1 MWNTALRFMTYDK
14 AKLIGILC
22 GIVISI
28 FLIGAQLGILNNILD
43 MSLGIVKGNKQFIY
57 VVDKKSTS
65 STSLVNVDKRVGN
78 ELQSIPGVARVFPV
92 VVAGGTTKTKS
103 GGTAMAQIIGVQYPA
118 MAGAPEFYTHETVLS
133 NLQNEGAV
141 IIDAGD
147 VENMENIQM
156 GEHFTLNDKRV
167 FVSGM
172 SVNNAGLGQFNI
184 ITTIDRARQL
194 TGFSANSVSAF
205 LIKSSSTDTTVMNHV
220 VKEINKT
227 ITSVKAYTGEEFS
240 EVSIEYVKT
249 SSGIVANFYLLIGF
263 SLLTGI
269 IIVGLTMFSSVNDHI
284 RDYGTIKAIGGSN
297 FLIAKLILRQSLIYA
312 VMGFVASLGLLYGLQ
327 MAMAAVNQVIIYSP
341 ALLMGLFLVTLAI
354 SLIGNI
360 FSMRKIFKLEPV
372 QIFRM

>member
-14 AKLIGILC
+14 AKLTGILC

-43 MSLGIVKGNKQFIY
+43 MSLGIVKGNKEYIY
-57 VVDKKSTS
+57 AVDKKSTS
-65 STSLVNVDKRVGN
+65 STSLLNVDKRVGN
-78 ELQSIPGVARVFPV
+78 ELQSIPGVDKVYPV
-92 VVAGGTTKTKS
+92 VVAGGTTKFKS
-103 GGTAMAQIIGVQYPA
+103 GGTAMAQIIGVEYPE
-118 MAGAPEFYTHETVLS
+118 MAGAPAFYTHETVLN

-147 VENMENIQM
+147 VENMENIKI

-172 SVNNAGLGQFNI
+172 SVNNAGLGQYNI

-194 TGFSANSVSAF
+194 TGFSPNSVSAF
-205 LIKSSSTDTTVMNHV
+205 LIKSTSADSTAIRKV
-220 VKEINKT
+220 VNEINKT
-227 ITSVKAYTGEEFS
+227 IPSVKAYTGEEFS
-240 EVSIEYVKT
+240 EVSVEYVKT
-249 SSGIVANFYLLIGF
+249 ASGIVANFYLMIGF

-297 FLIAKLILRQSLIYA
+297 ILIAKLIIRQAMIYA

-327 MAMAAVNQVIIYSP
+327 AAMAAVNQAIVYSP
-341 ALLMGLFLVTLAI
+341 ALLTGLFLVTFAI
-354 SLIGNI
+354 SLVGNV

>member
-1 MWNTALRFMTYDK
+1 MWNTALHFMTYDK

-43 MSLGIVKGNKQFIY
+43 MSLGIVKGNKEYIY
-57 VVDKKSTS
+57 AVDKKSTS

-78 ELQSIPGVARVFPV
+78 ELQSIPGVDKVYPV
-92 VVAGGTTKTKS
+92 VVAGGTTKFKS
-103 GGTAMAQIIGVQYPA
+103 GGTAMAQIIGVQYPE
-118 MAGAPEFYTHETVLS
+118 MAGAPAFYTHETVL
-133 NLQNEGAV
+133 NDLQNEGAV

-147 VENMENIQM
+147 VENMENIKI

-172 SVNNAGLGQFNI
+172 SVNNTGLGQYNI
-184 ITTIDRARQL
+184 ITTVERARQL
-194 TGFSANSVSAF
+194 SGFSTNSVSAF
-205 LIKSSSTDTTVMNHV
+205 LIKSTSTDSAKIRDV
-220 VKEINKT
+220 VNGINKT
-227 ITSVKAYTGEEFS
+227 IPSVKAYTGEDFS
-240 EVSIEYVKT
+240 EVSIEYVKNA
-249 SSGIVANFYLLIGF
+249 SGIVANFYLMIGF

-297 FLIAKLILRQSLIYA
+297 FLIAKLILRQAMIYA
-312 VMGFVASLGLLYGLQ
+312 AMGFLASLGLLYGLQ
-327 MAMAAVNQVIIYSP
+327 VAMAAVNQVIVYSP
-341 ALLMGLFLVTLAI
+341 ALLIGLFLVTLAI